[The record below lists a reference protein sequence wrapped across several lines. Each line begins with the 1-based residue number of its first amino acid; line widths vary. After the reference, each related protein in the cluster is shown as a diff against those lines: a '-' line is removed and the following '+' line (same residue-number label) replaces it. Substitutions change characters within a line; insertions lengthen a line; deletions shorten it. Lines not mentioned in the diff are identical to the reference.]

1 MNASNSLI
9 NLFCRYSGFMTLA
22 CVVLLGVCVVCADI
36 NALKNRPA
44 AVDVNQGKYDDL
56 LRPGIQMGAGER
68 KTVDVNGVQFAFR
81 WCPAGTFM
89 MGSPLSE
96 ARRKGA
102 EEPHLVTLTKGFWM
116 METEVTQKQW
126 KAVMGNN
133 PSGFKGDDLP
143 VENVSW
149 HDCQEFC
156 KKCAELGLPVRLPT
170 EAQWEYACRA
180 LSATS
185 YFWGN
190 ALNGDKA
197 NCNGLFPYGTDV
209 KGAFVG
215 QTTPVGCYDPNAWGL
230 YDMHGNVWEWCED
243 LFAAYSSENVTDPI
257 GESENTDC
265 VIRGGSWNYAASE
278 CRSETRYGESPK
290 DRGKHLGFRGVVAI
304 SN

>member
-1 MNASNSLI
+1 MNPSNSLI

-22 CVVLLGVCVVCADI
+22 CVVLLCVCAVCTADGLTPLE
-36 NALKNRPA
+36 NPLGA
-44 AVDVNQGKYDDL
+44 DSNQGKYAAL
-56 LRPGIQMGAGER
+56 LSPGIKPGER

-89 MGSPLSE
+89 MGSPISQ

-116 METEVTQKQW
+116 METEVTQQQW
-126 KAVMGNN
+126 NAVMGYN
-133 PSGFKGDDLP
+133 PSGFKGGDLP
-143 VENVSW
+143 VENVSRY
-149 HDCQEFC
+149 DCQKFC
-156 KKCAELGLPVRLPT
+156 KKCSELGLPVQLPT

-180 LSATS
+180 WSTTS

-197 NCNGLFPYGTDV
+197 NCNGRFPWGTNV
-209 KGAFVG
+209 QGAFAG
-215 QTTPVGCYDPNAWGL
+215 QTVPVGCYDPNAWGL

-243 LFAAYSSENVTDPI
+243 LFAAYSKENVIDPI
-257 GESENTDC
+257 GESEYPDR

-278 CRSETRYGESPK
+278 CRSETRYGKSPK
-290 DRGKHLGFRGVVAI
+290 DRGKHLGFRGAI
-304 SN
+304 TIGN

>member
-1 MNASNSLI
+1 MNSSNFSII

-22 CVVLLGVCVVCADI
+22 CVVLLGVCFICADI
-36 NALKNRPA
+36 NAQKNRLA
-44 AVDVNQGKYDDL
+44 TFDVNQGKYDDL
-56 LRPGIQMGAGER
+56 LSPGTQAGER
-68 KTVDVNGVQFAFR
+68 KTAVVNGAQFAFR

-89 MGSPLSE
+89 MGSPISQ

-102 EEPHLVTLTKGFWM
+102 EPPHMVTLTKGFWM

-126 KAVMGNN
+126 EAVMGKN
-133 PSGFKGDDLP
+133 PSGFKGGELP

-149 HDCQEFC
+149 YDCQEFC
-156 KKCAELGLPVRLPT
+156 KKCSKLGLPIQLPT

-180 LSATS
+180 WSATS

-197 NCNGLFPYGTDV
+197 NCNGLFPYGMDV
-209 KGAFVG
+209 KGAFAG
-215 QTTPVGCYDPNAWGL
+215 QTVPVGCYDPNPWGL

-243 LFAAYSSENVTDPI
+243 LFEAYSKENVTDPI
-257 GESENTDC
+257 GESENTDR

-278 CRSETRYGESPK
+278 CRSETRYGKPPK
-290 DRGKHLGFRGVVAI
+290 ERGKHLGFRGVVTI
-304 SN
+304 SNE